1 MADPPADW
9 SQPATFDARHLD
21 RLIASL
27 HALGYTVYGPR
38 VQDDAA
44 TIDEIRSADM
54 LPVGW
59 ADRQERG
66 RYTLTRTGSPRLFD
80 LTHGAQSWKRLL
92 LPPTIRLW
100 RAERGPDGVRFADGD
115 PLPSPMAFLGVRA
128 CELKA
133 IHVQDAVLLDPPESD
148 VAYRGRREPVFIV
161 VVQCTR
167 AGGTCFCASMDTGP
181 RARIGYD
188 LALTE
193 IVGPDGHWFL
203 AEVGTHRGAEVL
215 MMVPNRPATAR
226 EIAMA
231 ERSVADAAMHMGRTL
246 ETTGLCERLAERY
259 DHRQW
264 ETLEA
269 RCLACGN
276 CTLVCPTCF
285 CTTVED
291 RADLADRVSDRVRHW
306 DSCFSPGFSYIHGGS
321 VRPSTRARYRHWLM
335 HKLSTWHA
343 QFGTS
348 GCVGCGRCITW
359 CPVGIDLTEEAHAV
373 GSPVPVDAP
382 TTRRRK
388 RPVTD
393 TRPAVPVAPASE
405 REEP

>member
-9 SQPATFDARHLD
+9 SQPATFDARHFD
-21 RLIASL
+21 HLIAAL
-27 HALGYTVYGPR
+27 HALGYAVYGPR
-38 VQDDAA
+38 VRDGSA
-44 TIDEIRSADM
+44 TIDEVRSADM
-54 LPVGW
+54 LPIGW

-66 RYTLTRTGSPRLFD
+66 RYTLARTGSGRLFD
-80 LTHGAQSWKRLL
+80 LTHGAHSWKRLL
-92 LPPTIRLW
+92 HPPAVRLW
-100 RAERGPDGVRFADGD
+100 RAERTTDGVRFDDGE
-115 PLPSPMAFLGVRA
+115 PPPPPMALLGVRA

-133 IHVQDAVLLDPPESD
+133 IHVQDAVLLDPPDSD
-148 VAYRGRREPVFIV
+148 VVYRTRREPAFIV

-167 AGGTCFCASMDTGP
+167 AGGTCFCASMGTGP
-181 RARIGYD
+181 GARSGYD

-193 IVGPDGHWFL
+193 MLGPDRHWFL
-203 AEVGTHRGAEVL
+203 ADVGTHRGAEVL
-215 MMVPNRPATAR
+215 MMVPNRPATDG

-231 ERSVADAAMHMGRTL
+231 ERSVADTALHMGRSL
-246 ETTGLCERLAERY
+246 DTTDLGERLAGRY
-259 DHRQW
+259 DDRRW
-264 ETLEA
+264 DTLEA

-276 CTLVCPTCF
+276 CALVCPTCF

-306 DSCFSPGFSYIHGGS
+306 DTCFSPGFSYIHGGS

-335 HKLSTWHA
+335 HKLSTWQE

-359 CPVGIDLTEEAHAV
+359 CPVGIDLTEEAGVVASAA
-373 GSPVPVDAP
+373 GAGTTSAP
-382 TTRRRK
+382 RRR
-388 RPVTD
+388 RASVD
-393 TRPAVPVAPASE
+393 TRPPTPAPPAIE